1 MPLFSST
8 GMIIAPEA
16 WVIGVSARKRTSPG
30 QSQSAISVRII
41 VTCTRW
47 VCITPLGWPVVP
59 PV

>member
-1 MPLFSST
+1 
-8 GMIIAPEA
+8 MIIAPEA